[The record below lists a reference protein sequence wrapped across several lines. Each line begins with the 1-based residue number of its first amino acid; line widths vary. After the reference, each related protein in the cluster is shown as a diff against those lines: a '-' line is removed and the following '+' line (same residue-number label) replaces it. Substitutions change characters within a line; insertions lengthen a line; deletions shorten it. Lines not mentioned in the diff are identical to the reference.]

1 MTLSDFVLVKD
12 NVFTNEFCDELVE
25 FFENNPEYHHI
36 GQSMGGLDK
45 DIKDTTDLNMFYR
58 PELMGKYG
66 DFILSKFNE
75 VVEELLE
82 RLPFQNVFPAVTR
95 VFNDDTEYTTCQI
108 QKYNKGTGHYNAY
121 HYETDSYGT
130 TPRLFVFI
138 LYLNDVAEG
147 GETEL
152 LYEKSFTKPKKGR
165 VLVHPAGYPFV
176 HRGLTPISDDKYIV
190 TTWLAYSEQDY

>member
-1 MTLSDFVLVKD
+1 MELSDFVLVKD
-12 NVFTNEFCDELVE
+12 NVFTKEYCQELVE
-25 FFENNPEYHHI
+25 FFENNPQYRHKGE
-36 GQSMGGLDK
+36 SMGGLDT

-58 PELMGKYG
+58 PELMEKYG
-66 DFILSKFNE
+66 SFILGKFNE
-75 VVEELLE
+75 VVEELLSQ
-82 RLPFQNVFPAVTR
+82 LPFQNVFPAVRR

-108 QKYNKGTGHYNAY
+108 QKYEKGTGHYNAY

-138 LYLNDVAEG
+138 LYLNDVEEG

-152 LYEKSFTKPKKGR
+152 MYEKSFTKPKAGR

-176 HRGLTPISDDKYIV
+176 HRGLTPISDDKYII

>member
-25 FFENNPEYHHI
+25 FFENNPEYRHI
-36 GQSMGGLDK
+36 GQSMGGLNK
-45 DIKDTTDLNMFYR
+45 DIKDTTDLNMFYQ
-58 PELMGKYG
+58 PELMEMYG
-66 DFILSKFNE
+66 NFILSKFNE